1 MRSESIPTKL
11 RILLAD
17 DHRIV
22 RMGLKTVFALEP
34 DFAVVAEAAS
44 ADEAVA
50 AHAKVCPDITL
61 LDLRMPG
68 GGLDALRR
76 IIQADPKSRVMILTT
91 SELEED
97 IHRALS
103 AGASG
108 YVLKSIAPE
117 ELAEAIRAVHAGA
130 RWIPDDIARTLA
142 GRESSADLSPRELE
156 VLHLVIKGMTNPE
169 ICAALNISLGT
180 AKAHIRNILA
190 KLQVADRTEA
200 ATAAYRRGLVE

>member
-1 MRSESIPTKL
+1 MKIRL
-11 RILLAD
+11 LLAD

-22 RMGLKTVFALEP
+22 RMGLKTVFSLEP
-34 DFAVVAEAAS
+34 DLSVVAEAAT

-50 AHAKVCPDITL
+50 AHTQSRPDITL

-76 IIQADPKSRVMILTT
+76 IIQVEPKARIIILTT

-117 ELAEAIRAVHAGA
+117 ELAEAIRAVHGGA

-142 GRESSADLSPRELE
+142 ARETGADLSPREME
-156 VLHLVIKGMTNPE
+156 VLHLVIKGMTNPD
-169 ICAALNISLGT
+169 ICAALGISLGT

-190 KLQVADRTEA
+190 KLQVSDRTEA
-200 ATAAYRRGLVE
+200 ATAAHRRGLLE

>member
-1 MRSESIPTKL
+1 MKIR
-11 RILLAD
+11 LLIAD

-22 RMGLKTVFALEP
+22 RMGLKTVFSLEP
-34 DFAVVAEAAS
+34 DFEVIAEAAT

-50 AHAKVCPDITL
+50 SHSRSRPDVTL

-76 IIQADPKSRVMILTT
+76 ILQGDAKSRIIILTT
-91 SELEED
+91 SEMEED
-97 IHRALS
+97 IHRALRS
-103 AGASG
+103 GASG

-142 GRESSADLSPRELE
+142 ERESSAELSPREME

-169 ICAALNISLGT
+169 ICSALTISLGT

-190 KLQVADRTEA
+190 KLQVSDRTEA
-200 ATAAYRRGLVE
+200 ATAAHRRGLLE